1 MYHQTMKFK
10 RTLLILTFGLAAAS
24 AADVASVS
32 NVYILPM
39 AGGMDQYL
47 ALRMTTGNVMQVVTD
62 PLKADVVMTDHI
74 GGGFD
79 EKWKELY
86 PPEKPPAPKD
96 DQGKDKKADKGD
108 KKDDKDDK
116 SDLFTVQR
124 GASQPISRGR
134 GAYFLID
141 RQTRNVLWSTYA
153 RPKSNDPDD
162 VNHTADQIVKD
173 LAKARKPKAEK

>member
-10 RTLLILTFGLAAAS
+10 PVLLLAILGLAAS
-24 AADVASVS
+24 AADVATVS
-32 NVYILPM
+32 NVYIMPM

-47 ALRMTTGNVMQVVTD
+47 ALRMTTGSVMQVVTD
-62 PLKADVVMTDHI
+62 PQKADVIMTDRI

-86 PPEKPPAPKD
+86 PEKPPAAKD
-96 DQGKDKKADKGD
+96 DKG
-108 KKDDKDDK
+108 KDDK
-116 SDLFTVQR
+116 SKDKNDDKDIYTVQR

-141 RQTRNVLWSTYA
+141 RQTRNVIWSTYA
-153 RPKSNDPDD
+153 RPKSNDPND
-162 VNHTADQIVKD
+162 VNHTADQIVKE
-173 LAKARKPKAEK
+173 LAKARKPKAQ

>member
-10 RTLLILTFGLAAAS
+10 PVLLLVTLGLAAS
-24 AADVASVS
+24 AADVATVS
-32 NVYILPM
+32 NVYIMPM

-62 PLKADVVMTDHI
+62 PQKADVIMTDRI

-86 PPEKPPAPKD
+86 PEKPPAVKD
-96 DQGKDKKADKGD
+96 DKGKDDKGKDKNNDQD
-108 KKDDKDDK
+108 IY
-116 SDLFTVQR
+116 TVQR

-141 RQTRNVLWSTYA
+141 RQTRNVIWSTYA
-153 RPKSNDPDD
+153 RPKSNDPND

-173 LAKARKPKAEK
+173 LAKARKPKAQ